1 MHGGAGAMDD
11 RRMKR
16 PATRVFKLVAL
27 GFGVLGALVLW
38 VFFELPRLMTAVR
51 WWTQ

>member
-1 MHGGAGAMDD
+1 MIDWVRVR
-11 RRMKR
+11 RRMK
-16 PATRVFKLVAL
+16 VFKLLAI

-51 WWTQ
+51 WWME